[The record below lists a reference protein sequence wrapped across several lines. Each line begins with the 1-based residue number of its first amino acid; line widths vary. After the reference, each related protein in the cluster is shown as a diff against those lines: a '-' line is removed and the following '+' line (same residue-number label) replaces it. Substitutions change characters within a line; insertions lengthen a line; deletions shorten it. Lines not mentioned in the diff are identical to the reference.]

1 MNDELQVVPLAAF
14 ESQSSRYARII
25 KLLVIGWAVSVALLV
40 ALCVVSISYT
50 EEAVTTTETV
60 TQDADDYGNN
70 LYTGGDYYGGYAD
83 DNEDDD
89 NYSS

>member
-25 KLLVIGWAVSVALLV
+25 KWIVTGWAVSVALMT
-40 ALCVVSISYT
+40 ALCVISISYT
-50 EEAVTTTETV
+50 EEAVTETI

-83 DNEDDD
+83 DYEDDS
-89 NYSS
+89 NA